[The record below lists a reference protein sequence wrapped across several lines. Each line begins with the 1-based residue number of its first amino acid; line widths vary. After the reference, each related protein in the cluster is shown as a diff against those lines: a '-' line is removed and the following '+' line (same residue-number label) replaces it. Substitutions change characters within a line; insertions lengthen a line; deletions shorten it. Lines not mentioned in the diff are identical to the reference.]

1 MRIFPLFLAAS
12 VLLFFSACT
21 QQPPVEK
28 LKKFAATETFPG
40 DEFLDTVPLKKALV
54 IVAHDDDDCAMAG
67 TIAKLKDRG
76 WQIRQV
82 SLVTH
87 ELRKGRHS
95 HPATI
100 ICEGNEKLLADGFYR
115 KGLDTMQY
123 AYVPIPKAE
132 MDKQFLREKIMD
144 ALLQKINSF
153 QPSVIFTLDNEM
165 GGYGHPEHI
174 YISQLVVDLFRSKAI
189 SAHRIYQSVFTD
201 HMEREIVDRWLYHKM
216 KNSGYPNATEMAKAM
231 YDLKDGMPEPM
242 VQVNIAAQAQAKMD
256 YLLAYPES
264 VRKNLRK
271 FIPYFEQFDAQ
282 TYFSVFDREFFR
294 VIEPEPVK

>member
-1 MRIFPLFLAAS
+1 MRFSLFIL
-12 VLLFFSACT
+12 SATLSLWLTACA
-21 QQPPVEK
+21 QNISADD
-28 LKKFAATETFPG
+28 LKKFAATEIYP
-40 DEFLDTVPLKKALV
+40 DDIFLDTVSNKKALV

-67 TIAKLKDRG
+67 TIAKLKSAG

-87 ELRKGRHS
+87 ELRKGRTS

-100 ICEGNEKLLADGFYR
+100 ICDSNETLLADGFYR
-115 KGLDTMQY
+115 KGLDTIKY
-123 AYVPIPKAE
+123 AYVPIQKAE
-132 MDKQFLREKIMD
+132 MEKQFLREKIVN

-165 GGYGHPEHI
+165 GGYGHPEHV
-174 YISQLVVDLFRSKAI
+174 YISQLVVDLFRSKTIAVQ
-189 SAHRIYQSVFTD
+189 RIYQSVFTN
-201 HMEREIVDRWLYHKM
+201 HMEKEIVDTWLYNKM
-216 KNSGYPNATEMAKAM
+216 KNSGYPDATAMAKTM
-231 YDLKDGMPEPM
+231 YQLKDGMPEPN
-242 VQVNIAAQAQAKMD
+242 VQVNIAAHAEAKME

-271 FIPYFEQFDAQ
+271 FIPYYEKFDAQ

-294 VIEPEPVK
+294 VID